1 MVDVLDLTATYNIDY
16 GNWGNFSAALNATY
30 YLTYDYAGLDGN
42 VVDALGR
49 RNADTAL
56 SPPLPELVTTLR
68 FGWLKGDHAATFLA
82 KYTDE
87 ITFDGT
93 FSSAF
98 TPRQVIPESYIANAS
113 YTYFFDDLFDS
124 SGNVTI
130 GVNNLFDWEPRRLP
144 VQVGFENRRMTT
156 SAECSPSL

>member
-1 MVDVLDLTATYNIDY
+1 MRA
-16 GNWGNFSAALNATY
+16 Y
-30 YLTYDYAGLDGN
+30 YLTYDYAGLDGQ

-56 SPPLPELVTTLR
+56 SPPLPELVATLR
-68 FGWLKGDHAATFLA
+68 FGWLKGDHAANFLT

-87 ITFDGT
+87 FTFDGT

-98 TPRQVIPESYIANAS
+98 TPRAVIPESYIANAS

-124 SGNVTI
+124 SGNLTI
-130 GVNNLFDWEPRRLP
+130 GVNNVFDWEPRRLP
-144 VQVGFENRRMTT
+144 VQGGFESRLYDNFGRMF
-156 SAECSPSL
+156 SVSLDIEL